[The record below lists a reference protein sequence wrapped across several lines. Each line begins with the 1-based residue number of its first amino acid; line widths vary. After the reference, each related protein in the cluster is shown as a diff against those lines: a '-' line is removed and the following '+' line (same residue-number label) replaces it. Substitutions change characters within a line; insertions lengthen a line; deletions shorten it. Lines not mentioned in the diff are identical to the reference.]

1 MVNKEQKEIEEKIL
15 KLQQIIDIH
24 NLEIQCLQIELQQL
38 KNKDKNND

>member
-15 KLQQIIDIH
+15 KLQQIIDIY

-38 KNKDKNND
+38 KDKEKNND